1 MVLEYEQMPH
11 QPQQSG
17 VKTLAVLTLFGSCLL
32 GPGCSQQDLSQ
43 YRPAGKHDGSSKT
56 EPAGEV
62 AKTSDETIASGAS
75 EEPHSEPSA
84 PVAAPSVTVT
94 ENAKAPSVSMEDVS
108 ASALVPVN
116 VVDGANVRSLL
127 SIPSVELKSSTSPN
141 AIEPTAAIVDVAK
154 SVAEPRRVEVL
165 VKEKSFRTDQKLSGL
180 RVSFDDLDL
189 LKVLNM
195 EPVMANATELMPAWL
210 KGLDGKRICI
220 RGFMY
225 PTYDTEGIEQFVL
238 ARDNQICCFGRDP
251 KIYDLIQVD
260 MKSGKTT
267 NYIPATR
274 SFDVVG
280 TFHVDMKADEDGKPY
295 GLYVIDNAAV
305 IDR

>member
-1 MVLEYEQMPH
+1 MPL
-11 QPQQSG
+11 QLRKLDLNS
-17 VKTLAVLTLFGSCLL
+17 LAFSTIAWSCLL
-32 GPGCSQQDLSQ
+32 GLGCSQQDLSQ
-43 YRPAGKHDGSSKT
+43 YRPAGKQVTNSDGGPKGDATKPAAESIATQTPDASNSPESGSDSPLQVVAPEKVDNT
-56 EPAGEV
+56 EPQV
-62 AKTSDETIASGAS
+62 
-75 EEPHSEPSA
+75 
-84 PVAAPSVTVT
+84 VAA
-94 ENAKAPSVSMEDVS
+94 EDVS

-127 SIPSVELKSSTSPN
+127 SLPSATDANLANPSN
-141 AIEPTAAIVDVAK
+141 AIEPAAAVV
-154 SVAEPRRVEVL
+154 VTPRQVEVL
-165 VKEKSFRTDQKLSGL
+165 VKDKSFRTDQKLSGL

-195 EPVMANATELMPAWL
+195 EPVTANATELMPDWL
-210 KGLDGKRICI
+210 KGLNGKRICV

-280 TFHVDMKADEDGKPY
+280 TFHVDMKADDDGKPY
-295 GLYVIDNAAV
+295 GLYVIDDAAV